1 MNGSKGP
8 PALCGCGQTP
18 LFCLIRATRYPSAQT
33 PKQENT
39 CAHGP
44 WSRTGS
50 RCKEIELPTPEPKG
64 TEVLLEVT
72 HCGVC
77 HSDLHIWEGYYD
89 VGGGQKMSLVDRGV
103 TLPLAMGHEIVGRVV
118 KLGPDAKGVKVGDL
132 RIVFPWLGCGTCE
145 KCLAEDDNMC
155 AVAARSLGV
164 YPNGGYGT
172 HVIAPHP
179 RHLVDP
185 GTLDPAVAAT
195 YACSGI
201 TVYSAIKKAM
211 PLTPTQAIVLVG
223 AGGLGLNAIAV
234 LKALKHQ
241 NIISV
246 DISAG
251 KARSGAEGRR
261 AQGGGRQRRG
271 PGRSPSASSEA
282 AGGPVLAVID
292 LVNGT
297 ATARFAF
304 GALRKGGKLIQVGLF
319 GGELM
324 LPLPI
329 MAIRAL
335 TVQGSYVGNPKELRE
350 LVKLAQ
356 DGDAS
361 GAAGRHG
368 AAEPG
373 LRRADAPAR
382 RQGHRPAGP
391 EGGGAWHER
400 RRSPHARSS

>member
-1 MNGSKGP
+1 MRAWAVVENGK
-8 PALCGCGQTP
+8 P
-18 LFCLIRATRYPSAQT
+18 LR
-33 PKQENT
+33 
-39 CAHGP
+39 
-44 WSRTGS
+44 
-50 RCKEIELPTPEPKG
+50 EIELPTPEPKG
-64 TEVLLEVT
+64 TEVLVEVT

-103 TLPLAMGHEIVGRVV
+103 TLPLAMGHEIVGRVA

-132 RIVFPWLGCGTCE
+132 RIVYPWLGCGTCE
-145 KCLAEDDNMC
+145 TCLAEEDNMC
-155 AVAARSLGV
+155 VKAARSLGV
-164 YPNGGYGT
+164 YQNGGYGT

-185 GTLDPAVAAT
+185 GKVDPAVAAT

-211 PLTPTQAIVLVG
+211 PVPPHEAIVLVG
-223 AGGLGLNAIAV
+223 AGGLGLNAIKV
-234 LKALKHQ
+234 LRALKHQ

-246 DISAG
+246 DVSAEKREAAL
-251 KARSGAEGRR
+251 KAGAHKVVDGSGTDVAKRII
-261 AQGGGRQRRG
+261 A
-271 PGRSPSASSEA
+271 A

-297 ATARFAF
+297 QTARFAF

-350 LVKLAQ
+350 LIKLAQ
-356 DGDAS
+356 EGSLDALPVATVPQNQADSALMRLRDGKVTGRLVLKAE
-361 GAAGRHG
+361 AA
-368 AAEPG
+368 
-373 LRRADAPAR
+373 
-382 RQGHRPAGP
+382 
-391 EGGGAWHER
+391 
-400 RRSPHARSS
+400 